1 MANIIKYIGNAV
13 TGRNEKGIAPT
24 LTNRLK
30 AFDNA
35 SDMKGL
41 MKTYFGFDPGTIPD
55 WTPEELGELADAA
68 SQAQFFLDNLDKIEE
83 HLKTY
88 IKGAI
93 AYNEFVARCVK
104 AGVQG
109 MKKIDKSTLDVFL
122 GLNDYNLHRQKIA
135 KDSDIAVQKQQTE
148 LDNYIQ
154 LAEQD
159 LQTWLT
165 IEATRL
171 QRGLTQINERP
182 QQQQQR
188 EEASAQLAAERQRV
202 RALITG
208 GTAKGAL
215 PSSNS
220 SAHNGNGKGLFSQI
234 FSFFN
239 GN

>member
-1 MANIIKYIGNAV
+1 MANLIKYIGNFV
-13 TGRNEKGIAPT
+13 TGRTEKGIAPT

-30 AFDNA
+30 AYDNA
-35 SDMKGL
+35 EDMKGL
-41 MKTYFGFDPGTIPD
+41 MKTYFGFDPSTIPD

-68 SQAQFFLDNLDKIEE
+68 NQAQFFLDNLDKIEE

-88 IKGAI
+88 IKGTI

-109 MKKIDKSTLDVFL
+109 MKKVDKATLDVFL
-122 GLNDYNLHRQKIA
+122 GLNEYNLHRQKIA
-135 KDSDIAVQKQQTE
+135 KDSDIAIQKQQTE
-148 LDNYIQ
+148 LDNSIQ

-171 QRGLTQINERP
+171 QRDLTQIQEHP

-202 RALITG
+202 RALITR
-208 GTAKGAL
+208 GTAKGTL
-215 PSSNS
+215 PASKSSTDN
-220 SAHNGNGKGLFSQI
+220 NKGLFSQL
-234 FSFFN
+234 FNFFN